1 MSMECFVLFGVLT
14 FLLTTNGA
22 DALDCLLEESC
33 VLPCRF
39 QPGAEVI
46 IHWIQLADS
55 PAHSYYHGNDQL
67 SHQKLRFSGRT
78 SLFKNQIS
86 GGNASLLLSGVK
98 VEDEGRYKCYT
109 STVDHNKETFIDLN
123 VYAPVRKVEL
133 HQDGKRITC
142 SSEGIY
148 PKPEI
153 SWSTDPPS
161 NQNLS
166 EKIKVQQIGQLYN
179 INSSLTSVP
188 DVEFKCT
195 VSTGRNKMTATLF
208 KLTSLTGS
216 SKETTMHCTSSK
228 SPPTGL
234 IWRFNHSQIIVSDE
248 SVMEEWRQQVKS
260 VSMSGE
266 LTLKNLS
273 TDHEGI
279 YTCELRNA
287 EGTYVTNTFLRI
299 EQSEASALTG
309 GKIAGIVVGAVAA
322 LAVLAAVLLVL
333 YSKYGIP
340 AERNGENP

>member
-299 EQSEASALTG
+299 EQSEGNVSNLNIHKLGDYTHCYCSSCWY
-309 GKIAGIVVGAVAA
+309 AG
-322 LAVLAAVLLVL
+322 LL
-333 YSKYGIP
+333 
-340 AERNGENP
+340 